1 VIDVLIADDHPIVRR
16 GLKQILG
23 AEPGITIGEVG
34 TIPELRAKLAQQCPD
49 VLVLDVSM
57 PGGSGLEML
66 GEIRKQYPK
75 LPVLILSAHREDQ
88 IGVRALM
95 GGARGYLTKEAAPD
109 KLLDAVKRLHKGG
122 RFISAELSEA
132 LADYVQRP
140 SDGRALH
147 ETLSARE
154 LTVLKMI
161 SAGVS
166 TGQIAENLN
175 LSPKSVSTYRARILE
190 KMQMKSNAEL
200 VRYVVEHDLQD
211 S

>member
-1 VIDVLIADDHPIVRR
+1 MIRVLMADDHPIVRR
-16 GLKQILG
+16 GLKQIMLEEG
-23 AEPGITIGEVG
+23 GLTVDEVG
-34 TIPELRAKLAQQCPD
+34 TIPELRSYLTKQCPD

-66 GEIRKQYPK
+66 GEIRKLYPK

-88 IGVRALM
+88 IGVRALTA
-95 GGARGYLTKEAAPD
+95 GARGYLGKDAAPE
-109 KLLDAVKRLHKGG
+109 KLVDAVRRLYKGG
-122 RFISAELSEA
+122 RFISPELSDA

-140 SDGRALH
+140 ADGRAIH
-147 ETLSARE
+147 ELLSARE

-166 TGQIAENLN
+166 TGHIAENLN

-190 KMQMKSNAEL
+190 KMRMKSNAEL
-200 VRYVVEHDLQD
+200 VRYVLEHGLQEE
-211 S
+211 

>member
-1 VIDVLIADDHPIVRR
+1 MIHILIADDHPIVRR
-16 GLKQILG
+16 GLKQIL
-23 AEPGITIGEVG
+23 AEEGLTVSEVG
-34 TIPELRAKLAQQCPD
+34 TIPELRAQLGRQCPD

-66 GEIRKQYPK
+66 GEIRKLYPK

-88 IGVRALM
+88 VGVRALTA
-95 GGARGYLTKEAAPD
+95 GARGYLAKDAAPE
-109 KLLDAVKRLHKGG
+109 KLVDAVKRLHKGG
-122 RFISAELSEA
+122 RFISPELSEA
-132 LADYVQRP
+132 LAEYVQRP
-140 SDGRALH
+140 PEGRALH

-190 KMQMKSNAEL
+190 KMQMRSNAEL
-200 VRYVVEHDLQD
+200 VRYVVEHGLND